1 MNDLNIFNN
10 SEFGELGVLIDNGK
24 ELFPATECARILGY
38 KNPEKAIR
46 DHCKGVNEMFSTTV
60 GGRQKKR
67 FILEGDLFRLIIKS
81 KLPAADRFEHWVFE
95 EVLPSIRKHGAY
107 MTPEKIQEALR
118 NPDTVIQLATDLKRE
133 MEERRKLEGVIYENR
148 PKVLF
153 ADSVETSHTTILIGD
168 LAKILN
174 QNGVDTGQKRLFQW
188 MRDSD
193 YLIKGGESRNMP
205 TQRSM
210 DQGLF
215 EVKERSVSNPDGS
228 MRITR
233 TTKVTGKGQIYFV
246 NKLQRSYSEDA

>member
-1 MNDLNIFNN
+1 M
-10 SEFGELGVLIDNGK
+10 IDNGK

-46 DHCKGVNEMFSTTV
+46 DHCKGVNETFSTTV

-67 FILEGDLFRLIIKS
+67 FIPEGDLFRLIIKS

-107 MTPEKIQEALR
+107 MTPERIQEALR
-118 NPDTVIQLATDLKRE
+118 DPDTVIQLATDLKRE

-174 QNGVDTGQKRLFQW
+174 QNGVDTGQKRLFRW
-188 MRDSD
+188 MRESD

-215 EVKERSVSNPDGS
+215 EVKERSVGNPDGS

-233 TTKVTGKGQIYFV
+233 TTKVTGKGQIYFI
-246 NKLQRSYSEDA
+246 NKLQRSCSENA

>member
-1 MNDLNIFNN
+1 MNDLKIFKN
-10 SEFGELGVLIDNGK
+10 SEFGELDVLIESGK
-24 ELFPATECARILGY
+24 EMFPSTECARMLGY
-38 KNPEKAIR
+38 SNSHKAIS
-46 DHCKGVNEMFSTTV
+46 DHCRYLT
-60 GGRQKKR
+60 KR
-67 FILEGDLFRLIIKS
+67 EVPHPQSQEKWIARNFIPESDLFRLIIKS
-81 KLPAADRFEHWVFE
+81 KLPGAERFERWVFE

-107 MTPEKIQEALR
+107 MTHEKIQEALR

-133 MEERRKLEGVIYENR
+133 MEERRKLEGVIDDNR

-153 ADSVETSHTTILIGD
+153 ADSVETSRTTILIGD

-188 MRDSD
+188 MRDSG
-193 YLIKGGESRNMP
+193 YLIKSGESRNMP

-233 TTKVTGKGQIYFV
+233 TTKVTGKGQIYFI
-246 NKLQRSYSEDA
+246 NKL